1 MRWILIMS
9 QRRSDFS
16 RVPAIGDVAFGVT
29 LILAC
34 AGADLFAQTTPTE
47 NLAAFRAAAAVTNAS
62 YHWDAVVSGQPQ
74 VATAPR
80 VPLPATTLTT
90 VSWDPLLPELFQE
103 KIIDSAA
110 VQCTLVAT
118 FAGPFGTWTAPA
130 GTVTDLT
137 FSEGGTTNF
146 IMPFVT
152 WGGELRDYLR
162 GTYFTA
168 TSVPAPA
175 LVQTRIQQ
183 SLGLS
188 PTTTTT
194 HGLALFWVPLANLAR
209 PACSA
214 DIAAQLPAPLPTF
227 SDGSYQAI
235 DGSGPAGFSYLD
247 LNDST
252 VLYPTLSQ
260 YAEWN
265 QAQTT
270 YPWTAMGYTFN
281 WNSLQDGFDPSYGVD
296 PLAPAFSFGVSEFIV
311 SAGSKIVNERF
322 VTNAELG
329 VWVVPEPAL
338 AGGWILVVAVCMFQ
352 RRSCAARVGGN
363 AADRN
368 GALPAQAAGG
378 DT

>member
-1 MRWILIMS
+1 MTSFPRWCDRS
-9 QRRSDFS
+9 RR
-16 RVPAIGDVAFGVT
+16 RGLGVAAISLT
-29 LILAC
+29 LVLAC
-34 AGADLFAQTTPTE
+34 GQGVVFAQTTPIQ

-62 YHWDAVVSGQPQ
+62 YHWDTLVSGQPQ

-103 KIIDSAA
+103 KIIDSIP

-118 FAGPFGTWTAPA
+118 FTGAFDTWTAPA

-137 FSEGGTTNF
+137 FSVGGTTHF

-152 WGGELRDYLR
+152 WGGDLRQYLR
-162 GTYFTA
+162 NTYFTA
-168 TSVPAPA
+168 DSIPGPA
-175 LVQTRIQQ
+175 LVHTRIQQ
-183 SLGLS
+183 ALGLA
-188 PTTTTT
+188 PTETTT
-194 HGLALFWVPLANLAR
+194 HGLAFFWVPLANLAR
-209 PACSA
+209 PAYSA

-227 SDGSYQAI
+227 SDGSYQAL
-235 DGSGPAGFSYLD
+235 DGSGPAGFTYLD
-247 LNDST
+247 IDDST
-252 VLYPTLSQ
+252 VTYSTLGE
-260 YAEWN
+260 YVEWN

-322 VTNAELG
+322 VTHADLG
-329 VWVVPEPAL
+329 AWAVPEPAL
-338 AGGWILVVAVCMFQ
+338 LGPAILAVTVFMVRRARPGLSGMPRTQTRHFPRRRLAGTLT
-352 RRSCAARVGGN
+352 AR
-363 AADRN
+363 
-368 GALPAQAAGG
+368 
-378 DT
+378 